1 MRKIIL
7 ILQFVSFSML
17 IACKDLKKTTVK
29 SENNIDAA
37 RNFIRAALDGKYS
50 DAMIYMLPDS
60 VNINFLDVAERN
72 YQRTSQENKDGYR
85 SASINIVS
93 IKNPVK
99 DSVSIVIYSNSF
111 KNNPDTLKVIKI
123 NGQWL
128 VDFKYLY
135 LHDSDT
141 LPQNMIINDIIK

>member
-1 MRKIIL
+1 
-7 ILQFVSFSML
+7 
-17 IACKDLKKTTVK
+17 
-29 SENNIDAA
+29 
-37 RNFIRAALDGKYS
+37 
-50 DAMIYMLPDS
+50 MIYMLPDS

-85 SASINIVS
+85 SASINILS
-93 IKNPVK
+93 IKYPVK
-99 DSVSIVIYSNSF
+99 DSVTVVIYSNSF

-135 LHDSDT
+135 RHDEDT
-141 LPQNMIINDIIK
+141 LPQKIIINDSIQ

>member
-1 MRKIIL
+1 
-7 ILQFVSFSML
+7 ML
-17 IACKDLKKTTVK
+17 IACKDLKKTAVK

-50 DAMIYMLPDS
+50 DAMFYMLPDS

-85 SASINIVS
+85 SASINVIS
-93 IKNPVK
+93 IKEPVK
-99 DSVSIVIYSNSF
+99 DSVSIIIYSNSF
-111 KNNPDTLKVIKI
+111 KNNADTLKVIKI

-135 LHDSDT
+135 LHDPDT
-141 LPQNMIINDIIK
+141 ISQKMIINDNSK